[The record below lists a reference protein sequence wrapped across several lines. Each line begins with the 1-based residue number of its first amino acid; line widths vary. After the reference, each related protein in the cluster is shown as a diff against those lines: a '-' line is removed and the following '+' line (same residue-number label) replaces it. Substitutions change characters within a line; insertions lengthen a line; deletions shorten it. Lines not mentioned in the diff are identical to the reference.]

1 MLKLSNIRRYSR
13 GKQKLMNMQQVRLNL
28 GILNIFGS
36 QPRHLNP
43 LGYLLQPS
51 RMISGE
57 R

>member
-1 MLKLSNIRRYSR
+1 MLKLSNIRRYFR

-43 LGYLLQPS
+43 LG
-51 RMISGE
+51 
-57 R
+57 